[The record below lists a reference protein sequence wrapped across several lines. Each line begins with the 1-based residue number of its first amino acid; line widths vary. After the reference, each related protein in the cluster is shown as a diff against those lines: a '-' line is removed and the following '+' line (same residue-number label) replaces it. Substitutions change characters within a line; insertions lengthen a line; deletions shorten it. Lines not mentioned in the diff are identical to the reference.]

1 MTTVWTHVPITQE
14 HDVVDASWKTKC
26 ALISNVAYAVALLVV
41 VVYLTVTSGVTWFM
55 GDKVLSAYVAIVAL
69 FSYAFHDQLYQ
80 PTNKQGKWAQ
90 LGDSVFTVLVIVTLC
105 LRVATND
112 EKDDTEAALAYGLPV
127 LFVAAAAATSAA
139 NMLQRHCVSRAAKK
153 KIYVTATLLIGAGTC
168 AVGAAH
174 RDRNVVYI
182 SAGAV
187 CLAIACASWYSG
199 SNGFKGEGHA
209 MWHLFSAA
217 TIAFLWLSCHIPHA
231 LLIN

>member
-41 VVYLTVTSGVTWFM
+41 VGYLTVTSEATWFM
-55 GDKVLSAYVAIVAL
+55 GDKVLAAYVAMVAF
-69 FSYAFHDQLYQ
+69 FSSAFHDQLYQ
-80 PTNKQGKWAQ
+80 PTGTPGKLAQ

-127 LFVAAAAATSAA
+127 LVVVVVVVVVATSAA
-139 NMLQRHCVSRAAKK
+139 KKLQRHWVSRATKK
-153 KIYVTATLLIGAGTC
+153 KMYVTATLLVGAGTC
-168 AVGAAH
+168 AAGAAH
-174 RDRNVVYI
+174 RDRNVLYI

-199 SNGFKGEGHA
+199 SSGCKGEGHA
-209 MWHLFSAA
+209 MWHFFSAA
-217 TIAFLWLSCHIPHA
+217 TVAFLWLSCHVPQ
-231 LLIN
+231 